1 MYSDVYAKMDLEQK
15 PVKREENKGVNIHR
29 QGAKGTPC
37 DQQWQKVS
45 DQAEVMDSPPAE
57 LSN

>member
-1 MYSDVYAKMDLEQK
+1 MDLEQK
-15 PVKREENKGVNIHR
+15 PVKIEENKGVKIHR